1 MRECDTVELV
11 CQTFGVERSSYNDY
25 RSPKKKITVQLVKL
39 KTLVNRIFTEARS
52 SVGSRGIKSIL
63 ADEDID
69 AGRYLIRRLMKESGL
84 ICKLPGPHK
93 YKRASVEHVEIP
105 DRLNRQFK
113 VAAPNKVWCGDI
125 TNI

>member
-1 MRECDTVELV
+1 M
-11 CQTFGVERSSYNDY
+11 SSSEAQGSCESNIY
-25 RSPKKKITVQLVKL
+25 
-39 KTLVNRIFTEARS
+39 EARS
-52 SVGSRGIKSIL
+52 SVGSRGIWSIL